1 MQTNNRLF
9 DDLARVANGAAGAF
23 AGLRGEME
31 AMVKARLERVLAG
44 MDLVTREEFE
54 VVRLMAVKAREENA
68 ALQARLDALEA
79 SGPTA
84 ATGDTA
90 TPAAAKAKRTARKAK
105 ADAGTPGD
113 TDSPASD

>member
-31 AMVKARLERVLAG
+31 AMVKARLERVLTG

-68 ALQARLDALEA
+68 ALQTRLDALEA
-79 SGPTA
+79 AG
-84 ATGDTA
+84 
-90 TPAAAKAKRTARKAK
+90 PAAAAGTAKPAATKARRGPRKAK
-105 ADAGTPGD
+105 SDAATPGD
-113 TDSPASD
+113 TGSAASG

>member
-44 MDLVTREEFE
+44 MELVTREEFE
-54 VVRLMAVKAREENA
+54 VVRLMAVKAREENE
-68 ALQARLDALEA
+68 ALRARIDALEA
-79 SGPTA
+79 VAPGA
-84 ATGDTA
+84 AE
-90 TPAAAKAKRTARKAK
+90 AKPKRAARKAK
-105 ADAGTPGD
+105 TETEAPGGPD
-113 TDSPASD
+113 GNAAV

>member
-54 VVRLMAVKAREENA
+54 VVRLMAVKAREENE
-68 ALQARLDALEA
+68 ALKARLDALEA
-79 SGPTA
+79 AGAAAAAGTA
-84 ATGDTA
+84 K
-90 TPAAAKAKRTARKAK
+90 PAAPKARRAPRKAK
-105 ADAGTPGD
+105 SDAATPGD
-113 TDSPASD
+113 TGSAASG

>member
-54 VVRLMAVKAREENA
+54 VVRLMAVKAREENE
-68 ALQARLDALEA
+68 ALKARLDALE
-79 SGPTA
+79 PVDPA
-84 ATGDTA
+84 ATD
-90 TPAAAKAKRTARKAK
+90 AAEAKPKRAARKAK
-105 ADAGTPGD
+105 TEIEAPGD
-113 TDSPASD
+113 TDGKAAD